1 VIGLFVTIPAQCK
14 ASARVDISVEMSGPH
29 DFTVRF
35 TTFVARSKSV
45 HRIPRPTFSDD
56 RETPLWRAQDGEA
69 CRNDLPDGES
79 GNIFAL
85 GLDGQSESFVQIE
98 PRHHQMIATN

>member
-1 VIGLFVTIPAQCK
+1 MGCLALHIGLIQRTLSP
-14 ASARVDISVEMSGPH
+14 SARVYFD
-29 DFTVRF
+29 TV
-35 TTFVARSKSV
+35 A
-45 HRIPRPTFSDD
+45 
-56 RETPLWRAQDGEA
+56 LWRAQDGEA